1 MPVSQMPVSRRLVEI
16 RKAKQMSRRALSM
29 KSGVALS
36 FVNAIES
43 GQKSPT
49 VRTLEKLAAAL
60 GVPVSELLD
69 DKI

>member
-1 MPVSQMPVSRRLVEI
+1 MNKIKALREQRRLSQQELA
-16 RKAKQMSRRALSM
+16 KAA
-29 KSGVALS
+29 GVAQAS
-36 FVNAIES
+36 IHYIET

-49 VRTLEKLAAAL
+49 VRTLDKLAAAL